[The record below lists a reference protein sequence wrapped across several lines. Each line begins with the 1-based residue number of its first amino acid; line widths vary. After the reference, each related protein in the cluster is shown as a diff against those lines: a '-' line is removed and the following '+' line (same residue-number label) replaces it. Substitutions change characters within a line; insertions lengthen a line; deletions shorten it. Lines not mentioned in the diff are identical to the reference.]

1 MAAVAAVAHTTHL
14 HIPDL
19 AVLEGPMEDT
29 AGRAALLRERREEL
43 GPIQLV

>member
-1 MAAVAAVAHTTHL
+1 MAAAEAVAHTTHL
-14 HIPDL
+14 RIPGP
-19 AVLEGPMEDT
+19 AAPEGLMEDA